1 MVFAETVFVAVV
13 MILGRHAWGYCYS
26 SEERVVKYV
35 GELLILI
42 AILHV
47 IDGIQAIL
55 SGNFNQLFWSLCFN
69 FIIIIIIIYICT
81 MLILVKWK
89 NFG

>member
-1 MVFAETVFVAVV
+1 MFVSVRVSNELGARRPRIARLAICVALFMVFAETVFVAVV

-55 SGNFNQLFWSLCFN
+55 SGNFNQLF
-69 FIIIIIIIYICT
+69 
-81 MLILVKWK
+81 
-89 NFG
+89 